1 MSTVHAP
8 AGFVRV
14 TTQDGVSHVTW
25 SRPER
30 RNAIGAQVSDELT
43 AALGSVV
50 RRDDVHVV
58 VLSGQEPPFCAGW
71 DVTDFRAL
79 EGSDPQPLQDFFE
92 HGRALL
98 AAVSDAPALVVAAV
112 RGAALGFGCALLTR
126 CDVVI
131 AAEDSVFGLPEVG
144 LGMPPATALP
154 ELLSVMS
161 PRTALH
167 WATTGDRFD
176 AERARLDGLVT
187 DVVPAPELDR
197 VVSALARRVAA
208 HPDSAV
214 RVTKRLVR
222 QMAGL
227 TLERR
232 VAMGVESAVGRF
244 TRQVQG

>member
-1 MSTVHAP
+1 MSTAHAP
-8 AGFVRV
+8 AAFVRV
-14 TTQDGVSHVTW
+14 TTQDGVSTITW

-43 AALGSVV
+43 SALGSVAQ
-50 RRDDVHVV
+50 RDDVHVV

-79 EGSDPQPLQDFFE
+79 DGAEPQQLHDFFG

-112 RGAALGFGCALLTR
+112 RGTALGFGCALLSR

-131 AAEDSVFGLPEVG
+131 AADDTVFGLPEVG

-154 ELLSVMS
+154 ELMSVMS
-161 PRTALH
+161 PRAALH
-167 WATTGDRFD
+167 WAATGDRFD
-176 AERARLDGLVT
+176 AQRARLDGLVT
-187 DVVPAPELDR
+187 DVVPARDLDR
-197 VVSALARRVAA
+197 VVSELTRRLVA

-214 RVTKRLVR
+214 RATKRLVR
-222 QMAGL
+222 QMAGS
-227 TLERR
+227 TLDQR
-232 VAMGVESAVGRF
+232 VALGVESAVGRF
-244 TRQVQG
+244 TRQVQA